1 MFFSNSYS
9 YFAMG
14 GRSRQQ
20 KTFLNRSHTILSD
33 GQVRFASAAIAASQ
47 LSDESARSLL
57 LSTSEQLKTAK
68 SELKTINDVM
78 KPFASSLFDPSSA
91 QIGSTVIRTAR
102 RFSPYYIKKGME
114 NISLKTPSQRG
125 FDKLKKKLDDCMAEV

>member
-1 MFFSNSYS
+1 MGRHSNRQKN
-9 YFAMG
+9 ALKK
-14 GRSRQQ
+14 SRVV
-20 KTFLNRSHTILSD
+20 LSN
-33 GQVRFASAAIAASQ
+33 GQVQFASNTTSVSQ
-47 LSDESARSLL
+47 LSDASAHSLL

-68 SELKTINDVM
+68 SELMAINDVM
-78 KPFASSLFDPSSA
+78 KPIASSLFDPSSA